1 MTTLAQIRAGLPRY
15 PIEVAFPDVDR
26 WKTGNTGIDYVHTFD
41 SGVEGPHVAI
51 MALTHGNEVS
61 GAIAV
66 DELLSRGIRPRR
78 GKLTLAFGNVAAY
91 HAFDPDDID
100 ATRYLEEDM
109 NRVWLPQRL
118 QGPATTADLARAQQ
132 LRPLID
138 EIDWLLDI
146 HSMHEHSAPLMMTG
160 PLEKGLRLA
169 AQLGT
174 PEFVIADAGHQ
185 NGRRLRDFGG
195 FGEGD
200 SPKNALLIETGQH
213 VLAVSRQIALD
224 CVARFLLL
232 AEVVDEAAVADLLQV
247 AKPVRQRFL
256 RVTDAIV
263 ADTLDFRFTQD
274 FKGLETIAEAGTLIA
289 TDGEREI
296 RTPYANCVL
305 IQPSI
310 RHLGSGVTVVRL
322 ARELGEDE
330 VPR

>member
-15 PIEVAFPDVDR
+15 PIEVEFPDIDR
-26 WKTGNTGIDYVHTFD
+26 WKTGNTGIDYVHSFD
-41 SGVEGPHVAI
+41 S
-51 MALTHGNEVS
+51 GNEVS

-66 DELLSRGIRPRR
+66 DELLRRGIRPSR
-78 GKLTLAFGNVAAY
+78 GRLTLAFGNVAAY
-91 HAFDPDDID
+91 HAFDPEDID

-118 QGPATTADLARAQQ
+118 QGPATTPDLARAQQ

-138 EIDWLLDI
+138 EVDWLLDI

-174 PEFVIADAGHQ
+174 PEFVIADEGHQ

-195 FGEGD
+195 FGQPD

-213 VLAVSRQIALD
+213 VLEVSRQIALD

-247 AKPVRQRFL
+247 AKPKRQRFL

-274 FKGLETIAEAGTLIA
+274 FKGLETIPEAGTLIA

-296 RTPYANCVL
+296 RTPYPNCVL

-330 VPR
+330 APR